1 MFFSY
6 IGAPYHPSVQ
16 TSYKKCVCVCVLHS
30 SGERCVC
37 GGGVDMC
44 EGGVGGK
51 ITVNYALH
59 LFDSFG

>member
-30 SGERCVC
+30 SGERRVC
-37 GGGVDMC
+37 GGVYIR
-44 EGGVGGK
+44 EGEVGGK
-51 ITVNYALH
+51 IMINYALH
-59 LFDSFG
+59 LFDLFS